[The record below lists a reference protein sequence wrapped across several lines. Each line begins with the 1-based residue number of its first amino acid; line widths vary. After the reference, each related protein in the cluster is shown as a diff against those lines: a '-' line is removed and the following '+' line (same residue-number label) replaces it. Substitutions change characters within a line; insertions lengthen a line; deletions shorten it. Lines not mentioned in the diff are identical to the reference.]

1 MDSERDLKLIRILI
15 VDDHVVMRAGL
26 KMLIQ
31 SWPGMKVVG
40 EAGKSDYA
48 LTIARQEK
56 PDIIVL
62 GLDSGLNDAN
72 IIFLTDLVSAAGKGG
87 VIILTGVKDGDARL
101 RAICHGVKG
110 VVLKEKGADELS
122 KAIRKVYEGEV
133 WIERSLIAKLIS
145 DRARTQDKADLDG
158 VGVKIL
164 TLTKREREVAALIC
178 EGLKNCDVAKR
189 LFISETTVHHHV
201 TSILSKL
208 EVSSRVE
215 LVVHCRERLLG
226 QPVN

>member
-1 MDSERDLKLIRILI
+1 MDSDRDLKLIRILI

-31 SWPGMKVVG
+31 SWPRMKVVG

-48 LTIARQEK
+48 LTITRQEK
-56 PDIIVL
+56 PDIIIL

-72 IIFLTDLVSAAGKGG
+72 LIFLKNLVSAAEKAGI
-87 VIILTGVKDGDARL
+87 IILTDVKDGDVRL
-101 RAICHGVKG
+101 RAIRHGVKG
-110 VVLKEKGADELS
+110 IVLKEKSADELS

-145 DRARTQDKADLDG
+145 ERASVHDKSDLDS

-164 TLTKREREVAALIC
+164 ALTKREREVATLIC
-178 EGLKNCDVAKR
+178 QGLKNSDVAKR

-208 EVSSRVE
+208 EISNRVE
-215 LVVHCRERLLG
+215 LVVLCRDRLLS
-226 QPVN
+226 